1 MSLRDSAIVA
11 FAETKVVDKSEK
23 DIFELDA
30 EILEALLDKT
40 GVQIKEIDGLVM
52 SGLTR
57 TGAGNVFWAQTTAD
71 ELGLDVTYCDQVHIG
86 GCSATGAVARA
97 AAAIDAGYCQIAF
110 LLFSDTPS
118 EDNRTDRGFRAEWT
132 DTYGLMGPPGSFGLL
147 EQRYMHQYG
156 VGGEVLGE
164 ALGKLAVTQR
174 NHALLNDNACEK
186 LRKPITL
193 ADYLGSR
200 KIAEPI
206 RLLDCVMPCDGATG
220 LLMMSRAQARA
231 RGLHRCVIPL
241 GYAERTNY
249 LGGEGG
255 VVDVTWSGHKTAGER
270 ALKNARM
277 TLSDVASFHPYD
289 DFIIAIMLQYENLG
303 FCGHGEGP
311 RFIRENDLA
320 FNGNLPLNTGG
331 GLISSG
337 AAACSSH
344 NLIEAVRQLMGEG
357 GRRQVKDT
365 SNALVTG
372 IGWIN
377 YGRNWGSSSVLA
389 LAPNE

>member
-1 MSLRDSAIVA
+1 MSLRDAAIVA
-11 FAETKVVDKSEK
+11 YAETKVVEKSEK
-23 DIFELDA
+23 DIFELDG
-30 EILEALLDKT
+30 EILESLLDKT
-40 GVQIKEIDGLVM
+40 GVEMKEIDGLVM

-97 AAAIDAGYCQIAF
+97 AAAIDAGYCSIAF

-118 EDNRTDRGFRAEWT
+118 EDNRSDRGFRKEWT

-147 EQRYMHQYG
+147 EQRYAHQYKLDF
-156 VGGEVLGE
+156 EM
-164 ALGKLAVTQR
+164 LGKLAVTQR

-186 LRKPITL
+186 LRKPITI
-193 ADYLGSR
+193 ADYLNSR

-220 LLMMSRAQARA
+220 LLVMSRKEAKA
-231 RGLHRCVIPL
+231 RGLNRCVIPL

-249 LGGEGG
+249 MGGEPMM
-255 VVDVTWSGHKTAGER
+255 DITWSGHKTAGER
-270 ALKNARM
+270 ALKNAGM
-277 TLSDVASFHPYD
+277 SLKDVASFHPYD
-289 DFIIAIMLQYENLG
+289 DFIIAIMLQMENLG
-303 FCGHGEGP
+303 FCGHGEGCQ
-311 RFIRENDLA
+311 FIRDNDLS
-320 FNGNLPLNTGG
+320 FTGNLPLNTGG

-365 SNALVTG
+365 RNALVTG

>member
-1 MSLRDSAIVA
+1 MSLRDAAIVA
-11 FAETKVVDKSEK
+11 YAETKVVDKSDK
-23 DIFELDA
+23 DIFELDG
-30 EILEALLDKT
+30 EILGSLLDKT
-40 GVQIKEIDGLVM
+40 GVEMKEIDGLVM

-71 ELGLDVTYCDQVHIG
+71 VLGLDVSYCDQVHIG

-97 AAAIDAGYCQIAF
+97 AAAIDAGYCSIAF

-118 EDNRTDRGFRAEWT
+118 EDNRSDRGFRAEWT

-147 EQRYMHQYG
+147 EQRYAHQYG
-156 VGGEVLGE
+156 LDYEM
-164 ALGKLAVTQR
+164 LGKLAVTQR

-186 LRKPITL
+186 LRKPITI
-193 ADYLGSR
+193 ADYLNSR

-220 LLMMSRAQARA
+220 LLVMSRAEAKA
-231 RGLHRCVIPL
+231 RGLSNCVIPL

-249 LGGEGG
+249 RGGEGM
-255 VVDVTWSGHKTAGER
+255 VDITWSGHKIAGER
-270 ALKNARM
+270 ALKNAGM
-277 TLSDVASFHPYD
+277 TIKDVASFHPYD
-289 DFIIAIMLQYENLG
+289 DFIIAIMLQFENLG
-303 FCGHGEGP
+303 FCGHGEGCQ
-311 RFIRENDLA
+311 FIRDNDLS
-320 FNGNLPLNTGG
+320 FTGNLPLNTGG

-344 NLIEAVRQLMGEG
+344 NLIEAVRQLMGQG

-365 SNALVTG
+365 RNALVTG